1 MPMLAEKGC
10 QMKLAKAGTR
20 KRKGLFIQ
28 DEQSYC
34 RIQRYP
40 KPV

>member
-20 KRKGLFIQ
+20 KRKGLFIL
-28 DEQSYC
+28 DEESSC

>member
-1 MPMLAEKGC
+1 MLVEKDC

-28 DEQSYC
+28 DEESSC